1 MKKTFLFIICFLVT
15 LFTFAQKAPS
25 HNQWDKLLKKNVNA
39 SGMVNYK
46 NFQKDKTELD
56 AYLKIL
62 SDNPPQSSWSENEQK
77 AYWINAYNAFTVSL
91 ILQHY
96 PVKSIKDIGP
106 AIQIPFV
113 NTPWDNKFF
122 KIGGKKYDL
131 NNIEHSILRKKYD
144 DPRIHFALVCASISC
159 PRLRNE
165 AYTAAKL
172 DAQLE
177 DAGKE
182 FLNDKSKNNI
192 TAGKAEL
199 SKYFSWYKGDFT
211 KNGSLA
217 DFINKYSQ
225 IKINS
230 NTKISYLDYNW
241 SLNEQK

>member
-1 MKKTFLFIICFLVT
+1 MKKLFLFITC
-15 LFTFAQKAPS
+15 LFAAVCTFAQKAPS
-25 HNQWDKLLKKNVNA
+25 HQQWDKLLKKHVNA
-39 SGMVNYK
+39 SGLVNYK
-46 NFQKDKTELD
+46 GFQKDKAELD
-56 AYLKIL
+56 AYLKTL
-62 SDNPPQSSWSENEQK
+62 SDNAPQSNWSTSEQK

-96 PVKSIKDIGP
+96 PVKSIKDIAGN
-106 AIQIPFV
+106 IYKI
-113 NTPWDNKFF
+113 NTPWDIRFIN
-122 KIGGKKYDL
+122 IGGKKYDL
-131 NNIEHSILRKKYD
+131 NNIEHGILRKKFD

-225 IKINS
+225 TKINGD
-230 NTKISYLDYNW
+230 TKIKSLDYNW

>member
-1 MKKTFLFIICFLVT
+1 MKKVFLFITCIFLSVY
-15 LFTFAQKAPS
+15 TFAQKVPS
-25 HNQWDKLLKKNVNA
+25 HQQWDKLLKKNVNE

-46 NFQKDKTELD
+46 GFQKDKAEFD
-56 AYLKIL
+56 AYLKTL
-62 SDNPPQSSWSENEQK
+62 SDNAPQKNWSENDQT

-96 PVKSIKDIGP
+96 PVKSIKNIGA

-113 NTPWDNKFF
+113 NTPWDIKFIN
-122 KIGGKKYDL
+122 IGGKKYDL
-131 NNIEHSILRKKYD
+131 NNIEHGILKKKYN
-144 DPRIHFALVCASISC
+144 DPRIHFAIVCASISC
-159 PRLRNE
+159 AKLRNE
-165 AYTAAKL
+165 AYTAAQL

-177 DAGKE
+177 ATGKD
-182 FLNDKSKNNI
+182 FLNDKSKNSI
-192 TAGKAEL
+192 SADKAEL

-225 IKINS
+225 TKINA
-230 NTKISYLDYNW
+230 NTKINYLDYNW